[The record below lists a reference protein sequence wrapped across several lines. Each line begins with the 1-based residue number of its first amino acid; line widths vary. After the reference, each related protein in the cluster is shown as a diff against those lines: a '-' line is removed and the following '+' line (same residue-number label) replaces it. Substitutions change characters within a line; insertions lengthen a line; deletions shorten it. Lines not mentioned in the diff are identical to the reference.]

1 MEKEKGT
8 EKKMKQESGAII
20 GLDGGTE
27 QTGGIK
33 QTAGTET
40 QEKTPTFQKKIGNTT
55 YTVRVHFDQNSEE
68 TFEKKV
74 RRLII
79 NDCLQTAENGHSLKN

>member
-1 MEKEKGT
+1 MR
-8 EKKMKQESGAII
+8 
-20 GLDGGTE
+20 
-27 QTGGIK
+27 
-33 QTAGTET
+33 ET
-40 QEKTPTFQKKIGNTT
+40 VPTFRKKIGNTT

-79 NDCLQTAENGHSLKN
+79 NDCLQTAENGHFSENEKFHTTP

>member
-1 MEKEKGT
+1 MEKEKET

-20 GLDGGTE
+20 GLDGGIE
-27 QTGGIK
+27 QTK
-33 QTAGTET
+33 GTET
-40 QEKTPTFQKKIGNTT
+40 QENLPTFQKKIGNTT
-55 YTVRVHFDQNSEE
+55 YTVRVHFDHNSEE

-79 NDCLQTAENGHSLKN
+79 NDCLQTAENWHSLKN